1 MPYFQNEG
9 FRMHYDLHAALV
21 PVDTLMIHG
30 NVGSNLWWQPAI
42 DAWGRRAFGARTPR
56 AELKGALVAAEWR
69 GCGRSSGP
77 SSEAELL
84 PSVLARDYIELLG
97 NLGIQKADL
106 VAHSSGGLIAL
117 EALRLAPEIF
127 QRAVL
132 IDPVSARGVE
142 VSERVRL
149 GFLEM
154 SRHRDVLKAALSR
167 AVHDFNPNSP
177 FFELLVD
184 HAFAAHPVVWAGML
198 KKLGGVNTL
207 PELATIRQPV
217 LVLHGE
223 RDRVLPVEGSLEI
236 AGLLPEGRFE
246 LLPGQGHSV
255 HVENPERFVEIA
267 HRFLF
272 G

>member
-9 FRMHYDLHAALV
+9 FRMHYDIHAALV
-21 PVDTLMIHG
+21 PVDTLLIHG

-42 DAWGRRAFGARTPR
+42 DAWAGRVTRHQTPR
-56 AELKGALVAAEWR
+56 PERKGSLVVAEWR

-77 SSEAELL
+77 SSEAELE
-84 PSVLARDYIELLG
+84 PSVLARDYLELLAS
-97 NLGIQKADL
+97 LGIQKANL
-106 VAHSSGGLIAL
+106 IAHSSGGLIAL
-117 EALRLAPEIF
+117 EALRRAPEVF

-132 IDPVSARGVE
+132 IDPVSARGIE
-142 VSERVRL
+142 VSDRVRL

-167 AVHDFNPNSP
+167 AVHHFNPSSP
-177 FFELLVD
+177 FFERLVD
-184 HAFAAHPVVWAGML
+184 DAFGAHPVVWAGML
-198 KKLGGVNTL
+198 KRLGGVSTL
-207 PELATIRQPV
+207 PELARIRQPV

-223 RDRVLPVEGSLEI
+223 RDRVLPVEGSMEI
-236 AGLLPEGRFE
+236 ASLLPEGRFE
-246 LLPGQGHSV
+246 LLSDQGHSV
-255 HVENPERFVEIA
+255 HVENPERFVEVA